1 MDPTAILGLAVAIIG
16 VAAGIYYGLSQN
28 KPQKG
33 KNGDFVMGDKVGGDK
48 TTGDGTVK
56 IDAGGE
62 VGGHV
67 AGRDQTVIQANKITV
82 VQEQPKAAVEKKP
95 KPKVKPA
102 VEKKPKLEVKPALKI
117 STGRLPHTE
126 GAELFGRDGE
136 LARLDAAW
144 EDPGTQVISLVAF
157 GGVGKTALVKHW
169 LASMAAEGYRG
180 GGTGLRVVVLQ
191 PGDERQAGNGGGIH
205 RRGAEVVRRSRPR

>member
-1 MDPTAILGLAVAIIG
+1 METTAILGLAVAIIG
-16 VAAGIYYGLSQN
+16 VVAGIYYKFFRN

-48 TTGDGTVK
+48 ITGDGTVK
-56 IDAGGE
+56 IDTGGE

-67 AGRDQTVIQANKITV
+67 AGRDQTIIQANKVTV

-95 KPKVKPA
+95 KPEVKPA
-102 VEKKPKLEVKPALKI
+102 VEKKPKPEVKYALEI

-144 EDPGTQVISLVAF
+144 EDPGTHVISLAAF

-169 LASMAAEGYRG
+169 LAG
-180 GGTGLRVVVLQ
+180 
-191 PGDERQAGNGGGIH
+191 
-205 RRGAEVVRRSRPR
+205 